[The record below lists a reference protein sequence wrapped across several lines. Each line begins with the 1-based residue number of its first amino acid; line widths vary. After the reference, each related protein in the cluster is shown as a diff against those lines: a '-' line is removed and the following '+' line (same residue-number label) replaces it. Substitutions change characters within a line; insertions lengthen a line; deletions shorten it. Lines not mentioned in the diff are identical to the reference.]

1 MDACDLRARPVLS
14 HAGAKTS
21 ASGRIPMGRP
31 GQLSVP
37 SHVKI
42 RRPGI
47 AVNSRRLKATGRAT
61 FDTSIAHG
69 PKRAGTTDNQA
80 HSNHKQG
87 RPLLSRTTCSSP
99 KTNEKI
105 GQHFPLKRS
114 NRKLG
119 SISPLNP
126 QSKNWAAFPP
136 LNPQTRNGLAA

>member
-1 MDACDLRARPVLS
+1 MDVCDLRARPVLS
-14 HAGAKTS
+14 LAGAKTCV
-21 ASGRIPMGRP
+21 SGRNTN
-31 GQLSVP
+31 GQTRKLPVP

-47 AVNSRRLKATGRAT
+47 AVNSRLLKSIGRAT
-61 FDTSIAHG
+61 FDTSLAHG

-105 GQHFPLKRS
+105 GRHFPLKRS

-119 SISPLNP
+119 TRSPLNP

-136 LNPQTRNGLAA
+136 